1 MCIFCRCLNRY
12 NYELDSTVILA
23 SRDLYTHT
31 HTQHIKSRILFIF
44 PTTERTEEGERER
57 KMIKIM
63 LIIRI
68 ANEIETV
75 WIVPYLYMECMQ
87 ILFKY
92 AKKEDMAISK
102 NGNHAKNC

>member
-1 MCIFCRCLNRY
+1 
-12 NYELDSTVILA
+12 
-23 SRDLYTHT
+23 
-31 HTQHIKSRILFIF
+31 
-44 PTTERTEEGERER
+44 
-57 KMIKIM
+57 M